1 VCFAEEGSA
10 NDFRG
15 YSVAGDWGGMV
26 SAKHVKVASR
36 VIGDRSAELLG
47 LSPWGSIGPLCVV
60 SAAAGEEGAQR
71 IDWRYLR
78 GRPGGLG
85 PGRKRLS
92 KALRAFRFL
101 AAAGGK
107 PKVA

>member
-1 VCFAEEGSA
+1 VSA
-10 NDFRG
+10 
-15 YSVAGDWGGMV
+15 VAGE
-26 SAKHVKVASR
+26 A
-36 VIGDRSAELLG
+36 
-47 LSPWGSIGPLCVV
+47 
-60 SAAAGEEGAQR
+60 GAQR
-71 IDWRYLR
+71 IDRRYLR
-78 GRPGGLG
+78 GRPSGLG